1 MRTLPPPAPLLPRP
15 TDPSYLY
22 KAEVR
27 EVIDADAFL
36 LDINLGF
43 EVIRLTAVDEK
54 GQPPFS
60 RRASP
65 LYPPPT
71 VLPSSNHMKTS
82 TASAVLPCTPET
94 FGAAFLDESYLRALY
109 LEELEYRAFAVIE
122 IGEISR
128 KLRIVPKMKLPANLD
143 PKSKPRKD
151 VVAMHGT
158 VRIEASGDGHCR
170 RTDDFSVEA
179 KMFGLVSLIESSID
193 KELQSARAKEY
204 AFLKRWVEKRGV

>member
-1 MRTLPPPAPLLPRP
+1 
-15 TDPSYLY
+15 
-22 KAEVR
+22 
-27 EVIDADAFL
+27 
-36 LDINLGF
+36 
-43 EVIRLTAVDEK
+43 
-54 GQPPFS
+54 
-60 RRASP
+60 
-65 LYPPPT
+65 
-71 VLPSSNHMKTS
+71 MKTS
-82 TASAVLPCTPET
+82 TASAVLPCAPET
-94 FGAAFLDESYLRALY
+94 FWAAFLDESYLRALY

-128 KLRIVPKMKLPANLD
+128 KLRIVPKMKLPAPVAKLIGESFAYEDHGTLNRARNEWTWRMEQPANLD

-179 KMFGLVSLIESSID
+179 KVFGLGGLIESSIE

-204 AFLKRWVEKRGV
+204 AFLKRWVDKRGV